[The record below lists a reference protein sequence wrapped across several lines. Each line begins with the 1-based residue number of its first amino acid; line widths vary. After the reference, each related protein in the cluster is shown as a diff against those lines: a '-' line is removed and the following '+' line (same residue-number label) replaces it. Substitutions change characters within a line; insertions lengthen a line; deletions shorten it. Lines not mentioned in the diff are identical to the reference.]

1 MSLDRYIA
9 RSMRSVVG
17 YLSTLDAQLIATLL
31 SVQDREN
38 IPGHLCEIG
47 VHHGRLFF
55 LLALARRSGERALA
69 IDIFE
74 DDAMTANTSHAGR
87 DRGLFVNAD
96 RLGIPLSDDEIVK
109 SSSLD
114 VQPVDIRART
124 AGGIRFF
131 SVDGCHYRR
140 FVENDV
146 QLAAQTVSGPGIIAI
161 DDFFNID
168 WPDVTAV
175 TCELLQRTDTLVPFA
190 LTRSKLYV
198 AAPAAAERYRSA
210 LRQDPRLPKTST
222 AEFLGREVIT
232 ARNGAWQ
239 RGYDALRGMISGCSA
254 F

>member
-9 RSMRSVVG
+9 RSMRSVIG
-17 YLSTLDAQLIATLL
+17 YLATLDAQLIATLL
-31 SVQDREN
+31 SVQERDN

-74 DDAMTANTSHAGR
+74 DDSMTANTSHAGR

-96 RLGIPLSDDEIVK
+96 RLGIPLSDEEIVK

-124 AGGIRFF
+124 TGGIRFF

-146 QLAAQTVSGPGIIAI
+146 QLAVQTVNGQGIIAI
-161 DDFFNID
+161 DDFFNLS

-175 TCELLQRTDTLVPFA
+175 TCQILQGTNTLVPFA
-190 LTRSKLYV
+190 LTKSKLYV
-198 AAPAAAERYRSA
+198 AASDAAARYRLA
-210 LRQDPRLPKTST
+210 LSQDPRLPNVST
-222 AEFLGREVIT
+222 VEFLGHQVVT
-232 ARNGAWQ
+232 ARDGALQ
-239 RGYDALRGMISGCSA
+239 RGYDALRGMISG
-254 F
+254 

>member
-1 MSLDRYIA
+1 
-9 RSMRSVVG
+9 MRSVVG
-17 YLSTLDAQLIATLL
+17 YLATLDAHLIATLL
-31 SVQDREN
+31 TVQDREN
-38 IPGHLCEIG
+38 VPGHLCEIG

-74 DDAMTANTSHAGR
+74 DDAMTENTSHAGR
-87 DRGLFVNAD
+87 DRALFKNAD

-114 VQPVDIRART
+114 VQPVDIQART

-146 QLAAQTVSGPGIIAI
+146 RLAARTVTGEGIIAI
-161 DDFFNID
+161 DDFFNIS

-175 TCELLQRTDTLVPFA
+175 TCELLQRSDTLVPFA
-190 LTRSKLYV
+190 LTKSKLYV
-198 AAPAAAERYRSA
+198 AAPAAAGRYRSA
-210 LRQDPRLPKTST
+210 LSQDPRLPNMLTV
-222 AEFLGREVIT
+222 EFLGHEVVT
-232 ARNGAWQ
+232 AKDGALQ
-239 RGYDALRGMISGCSA
+239 RGYEALRGMISGRRD
-254 F
+254 